1 MRKKISNTTL
11 FEYSF
16 TMKSRLSDTR
26 LSGISII
33 WNHSDRNFYYL
44 NRGAHICCNVGKNTR
59 AKDRLKRGPHAQYSV
74 DFTDAWMHI
83 PTNSNYLRL
92 YISFIIESAMVS
104 TFSPSTSKQK
114 HNILTAEKKLKII
127 SRLKKS
133 ETSISLAYFYNVGKT
148 TITDIKKNREVLVSS
163 HYKEALK

>member
-1 MRKKISNTTL
+1 
-11 FEYSF
+11 
-16 TMKSRLSDTR
+16 
-26 LSGISII
+26 
-33 WNHSDRNFYYL
+33 
-44 NRGAHICCNVGKNTR
+44 
-59 AKDRLKRGPHAQYSV
+59 
-74 DFTDAWMHI
+74 
-83 PTNSNYLRL
+83 
-92 YISFIIESAMVS
+92 MVS